1 VTLAGLKKLV
11 KHGFVKPNQMVVLIL
26 TGHALKDADFTLKFH
41 RGDLF
46 TGTPHEQES
55 KILKPLQRSPLVLDP
70 SVDAVVELLRSA
82 EN

>member
-1 VTLAGLKKLV
+1 
-11 KHGFVKPNQMVVLIL
+11 VLIL
-26 TGHALKDADFTLKFH
+26 TGQDLKDSEYTLKFH

-46 TGTPHEQES
+46 SDMRFES
-55 KILKPLQRSPLVLDP
+55 DSEALAAKPRAPISLDP